1 MNRRYSLFCTLLIA
15 GLSLYSMLVSAQE
28 PSSSPGKQPTET
40 TQTGTESKEKSA
52 VQIEQAAPKPP
63 QAADQETKGKEPD
76 KSGVTETPSK
86 PGGVE
91 KKGKEDRRWI
101 TRTRPDEKKPMPKKD
116 LPPLNWANEDQKKK
130 CDALLEPLKES
141 YTKARYYSIR
151 GDSCSTAEHSKTFL
165 THVDT
170 CKKDCPKD
178 FLERAGYDETLI
190 TNVRYLQKAG
200 TERCVGAQQQKKS
213 VPKSAP
219 APKN

>member
-1 MNRRYSLFCTLLIA
+1 MKTLSITVAALSIFFWLHSDSLL
-15 GLSLYSMLVSAQE
+15 AQE
-28 PSSSPGKQPTET
+28 PSAGPGKQSAET
-40 TQTGTESKEKSA
+40 IQVEPGSKDKSA
-52 VQIEQAAPKPP
+52 AEIPQSVSKPP
-63 QAADQETKGKEPD
+63 QALDQETKGKEPD

-116 LPPLNWANEDQKKK
+116 LPPLVWAGEEQKKR
-130 CDALLEPLKES
+130 CDGLIEPLKEH

-170 CKKDCPKD
+170 CKKDCPRD
-178 FLERAGYDETLI
+178 FLERNGYDEALI

-200 TERCVGAQQQKKS
+200 TERCVGTQQQKKS